1 MHRNVWVDDLMKKY
15 NIPTND
21 LYGLVEDK
29 LYLAKMDRFHWTA
42 KGYQLMAQQSL
53 KRILHELNKSRSV
66 TKIED
71 CNVIWETFSRNSLGS
86 MPAGNGDI
94 GINLWVEE
102 DGDLLFYLSK
112 TDAWSENARLLKLG
126 KARLSL
132 SPNPF
137 KTGELFRQEL
147 ILKDGLIQIAAGEG
161 EDKVDID
168 IWVDANHPVVELDV
182 KSQKKIKA
190 SVTTEPWRLEQRE
203 ITENNPELHSAYGLQ
218 SAIVEKDT
226 ILEEVNKNVIWV
238 HRNERSIWKSNL
250 TMQGLGGY
258 IEKGKD
264 PLLHNT
270 FGGLI
275 QSDRLQKTT
284 PAKLETTEPASD
296 FSVSVF
302 AYTAQ
307 TKNLDNWEKEIN
319 NIVRQVK
326 SESREDRLAAHI
338 AWWRNFWDR
347 SRVFV
352 STQNDAEQEKVTNV
366 SKNYNLQRYINAC
379 SGRGNYP
386 IKFNG
391 SIFTVDTKNLDNRF
405 GGFDADY
412 RQWGG
417 PYWWQNTRLPYWS
430 MLEAGDFDFMLPLFE
445 MYRDILEIRKFA
457 TKTYYGHKGAFYIET
472 MRHWGAY
479 AESNYGY
486 DRPDDMPLGK
496 TVNTFIRYY
505 WQGGL
510 EFSLMALDYY
520 AFTQDEKTL
529 KEITLPVIR
538 EVMTFFDQHW
548 ERDDNGKIL
557 FDPAMALETYSK
569 AVNPLVEI
577 VGINRIC
584 TELLKLPESMLS
596 QAQRE
601 QYKRLITEL
610 PEIPIR
616 EVDGEKLLAPA
627 YEYSGKQNIENPEL
641 YAVFPYRKF
650 TVGKENIELGIR
662 TFNARVSRENR
673 GWQQHSIKA
682 AYLGLTDE
690 AAKLMTEYFNAS
702 TTVYRFP
709 TMWGPNYDWVPDQD
723 HGSVAMIAL
732 QRMLLQYEGNEIYL
746 FPAWPKEWDVDF
758 KLYAPNNTTVEATLK
773 NGQLTRLSVTPV
785 GREEDVMNKLSE
797 Y

>member
-182 KSQKKIKA
+182 KSPKKIKA

-347 SRVFV
+347 SHVFV

-682 AYLGLTDE
+682 AYLGLADE
-690 AAKLMTEYFNAS
+690 AAKSMTEYFNAS

-709 TMWGPNYDWVPDQD
+709 TMWAPNYDWVPDQD